1 MDTGD
6 REQTSEVSKKE
17 KVEEEELLQELKAV
31 GERPRHR
38 TVNELKGKNRKK
50 TFFQALFIHDL
61 EKLKK
66 NIKKGAD
73 SGSTSETSK
82 KNKTSQASTDAK
94 EIDVNKPMDIM
105 IRKDKGDWIV
115 EGGGEDEG
123 DEKEGGDEAKQ
134 TIKNSNSNGKFR
146 LRMKGSITIKASDD
160 GKSKVDLEIE
170 GGDHTK
176 SGNESTSAEKQKLG
190 MNEEGTFGDGPS
202 EKDSNKGREENLEVD
217 KEDDAEQV
225 EDASSKKLKTMA
237 HSETRSTYLKK
248 SSHKNLVETRLD
260 RETAMLGKDGK
271 ILVEVRHT

>member
-1 MDTGD
+1 M
-6 REQTSEVSKKE
+6 SKKE
-17 KVEEEELLQELKAV
+17 KVEEEELLKKLKAS
-31 GERPRHR
+31 ERPRHR

-50 TFFQALFIHDL
+50 TFFQALFIHDF

-73 SGSTSETSK
+73 SETTSETSK

-115 EGGGEDEG
+115 EGGGDDEG
-123 DEKEGGDEAKQ
+123 DKKEGGDEAKQ

-190 MNEEGTFGDGPS
+190 TFGDGPS

-217 KEDDAEQV
+217 KEDDGEQV
-225 EDASSKKLKTMA
+225 EDASSKKLKTTA
-237 HSETRSTYLKK
+237 DSETRSTYLKK

-260 RETAMLGKDGK
+260 RETAVPGKDGK